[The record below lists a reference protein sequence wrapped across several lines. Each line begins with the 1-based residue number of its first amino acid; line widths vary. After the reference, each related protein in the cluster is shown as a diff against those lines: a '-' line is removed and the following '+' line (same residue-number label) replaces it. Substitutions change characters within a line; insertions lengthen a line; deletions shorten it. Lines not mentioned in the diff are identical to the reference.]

1 MSNVFAVIMAGGVG
15 TRFWPRSRERSPKQL
30 LEIIGKGTM
39 IQNTVKRIQPL
50 VPPQNV
56 FVVTN
61 RVQRAAVIKQLPQVP
76 QENILEEPVGRNTA
90 PCIGLAAMH
99 VRRRI
104 PDAVMVVL
112 PADHIIAREDDF
124 LQVLSV
130 AIEVAGQSR
139 SLLTLGIHPTR
150 PETGYGYIQFDNETG
165 GHNPYL
171 DRGVMRVRSFAEKP
185 NIPTAERF
193 LASGDFLWNSGMF
206 VWRADVILDQIRA
219 CLPDLFEELS
229 KVEPAIGSPQY
240 QSLLEK
246 VYGVIRGISI
256 DYGVMEK
263 SEHVFV
269 IRGDFGWTDVGSWD
283 EVWYQSGKDPHGN
296 SITGRVIQRDLNN
309 SLVYSPERI
318 VAVVGVDDLIVVDTP
333 DALLICRR
341 GRSQD
346 VKEIADYLRR
356 KQMDQYL

>member
-1 MSNVFAVIMAGGVG
+1 MAQVCAVIMAGGVG

-30 LEIIGKGTM
+30 LEILGKGTM
-39 IQNTVKRIQPL
+39 IQNTVKRIAPL
-50 VPPQNV
+50 VPPRNV

-76 QENILEEPVGRNTA
+76 EENILEEPVGRNTA
-90 PCIGLAAMH
+90 PCIALAAMH
-99 VRRRI
+99 VRRTS
-104 PDAVMVVL
+104 PDAVMLVL

-124 LQVLSV
+124 LRVLSV
-130 AIEVAGQSR
+130 AIDVASESK

-150 PETGYGYIQFDNETG
+150 PETGYGYIQFDSEAG
-165 GHNPYL
+165 SQNPFL
-171 DRGVMRVRSFAEKP
+171 DRGVMRVRTFAEKP
-185 NIPTAERF
+185 NAQTAERF

-219 CLPDLFEELS
+219 CLPDLHEELR
-229 KVEPAIGSPQY
+229 KVDQAIGTGQY
-240 QSLLEK
+240 QNVLEK
-246 VYGVIRGISI
+246 AYGVIRGISV

-263 SEHVFV
+263 SEQVFV

-283 EVWYQSGKDPHGN
+283 EVWYQSGKDAHGN

-309 SLVYSPERI
+309 SLVFAPDRI
-318 VAVVGVDDLIVVDTP
+318 VAVIGADDLIVVDTP

>member
-1 MSNVFAVIMAGGVG
+1 MSQVCAVIMAGGVG

-30 LEIIGKGTM
+30 LEILGKGTM
-39 IQNTVKRIQPL
+39 IQNTMKRIQPL
-50 VPPQNV
+50 VQPQNV

-76 QENILEEPVGRNTA
+76 EENIIEEPVGRNTA

-99 VRRRI
+99 VRRRV

-112 PADHIIAREDDF
+112 PADHMIAREEDF

-165 GHNPYL
+165 SRNPYL
-171 DRGVMRVRSFAEKP
+171 DRGVMRVRTFAEKP

-206 VWRADVILDQIRA
+206 VWRADAILEQIRT
-219 CLPDLFEELS
+219 CLPDLFEELT
-229 KVEPAIGSPQY
+229 KVEPAIGTPQY
-240 QSLLEK
+240 QGLLEK
-246 VYGVIRGISI
+246 AYGVIRGISI

-263 SEHVFV
+263 SEQVFV

-296 SITGRVIQRDLNN
+296 SITGRVIQRDLTN
-309 SLVYSPERI
+309 SLVYSPDRI
-318 VAVVGVDDLIVVDTP
+318 VAVIGVDDLIVVDTP

>member
-1 MSNVFAVIMAGGVG
+1 MSQVCAVIMAGGVG

-30 LEIIGKGTM
+30 LEILGKGTM
-39 IQNTVKRIQPL
+39 IQNTVKRIAPL

-61 RVQRAAVIKQLPQVP
+61 RVQRAAVVKQLPQVP
-76 QENILEEPVGRNTA
+76 EENILDEPVGRNTA

-99 VRRRI
+99 VRRRV

-112 PADHIIAREDDF
+112 PADHMIAQEEDFLRVLSLAIGVARE
-124 LQVLSV
+124 SK
-130 AIEVAGQSR
+130 

-150 PETGYGYIQFDNETG
+150 PETGYGYIQFDNEG
-165 GHNPYL
+165 GAQNPYL
-171 DRGVMRVRSFAEKP
+171 ERGVMRVRTFAEKP
-185 NIPTAERF
+185 NIQTAERF

-219 CLPDLFEELS
+219 CLPELFEELQ
-229 KVEPAIGSPQY
+229 KAEQGIGTSQY

-246 VYGVIRGISI
+246 AYGVIRGISI

-263 SEHVFV
+263 SEQVFV

-283 EVWYQSGKDPHGN
+283 EVWYQSGKDAHGN
-296 SITGRVIQRDLNN
+296 SITGKVIQRDLNN
-309 SLVYSPERI
+309 SLVYSPDRI
-318 VAVVGVDDLIVVDTP
+318 VAVIGADDLIIVDTP

>member
-1 MSNVFAVIMAGGVG
+1 MAGGVG

-30 LEIIGKGTM
+30 LEILGKGTM
-39 IQNTVKRIQPL
+39 IQNTVKRVQPL

-76 QENILEEPVGRNTA
+76 EENILEEPVGRNTA

-99 VRRRI
+99 VRRRV

-112 PADHIIAREDDF
+112 PADHIIAREEEF

-130 AIEVAGQSR
+130 AIDIAGQSR

-150 PETGYGYIQFDNETG
+150 PETGYGYIQFDSEAG
-165 GHNPYL
+165 ERNPHL
-171 DRGVMRVRSFAEKP
+171 ERGVMRVRTFAEKP

-193 LASGDFLWNSGMF
+193 LSSGDFLWNSGMF
-206 VWRADVILDQIRA
+206 VWRADAILDQIHA
-219 CLPDLFEELS
+219 CLPDLSEELL
-229 KVEPAIGSPQY
+229 KVEPAIGTPQY
-240 QSLLEK
+240 QSTLEK
-246 VYGVIRGISI
+246 AYGIIRGISI

-263 SEHVFV
+263 SEQVFV

-283 EVWYQSGKDPHGN
+283 EVYYQSGKDPHGN

-309 SLVYSPERI
+309 SLVFSPDRM
-318 VAVVGVDDLIVVDTP
+318 VAVIGVDDLIVVDTP

>member
-1 MSNVFAVIMAGGVG
+1 MSKVCAVIMAGGVG

-30 LEIIGKGTM
+30 LEIVGKGTM
-39 IQNTVKRIQPL
+39 IQNTVKRIAPL

-76 QENILEEPVGRNTA
+76 EGNILEEPVGRNTA

-99 VRRRI
+99 VRRRV
-104 PDAVMVVL
+104 PDAVMIVL
-112 PADHIIAREDDF
+112 PADHMIVQEEDF

-130 AIEVAGQSR
+130 AIGVAAESK

-150 PETGYGYIQFDNETG
+150 PETGYGYIQFDSEKG
-165 GHNPYL
+165 AHNPFL
-171 DRGVMRVRSFAEKP
+171 ERGAMRVRTFAEKP
-185 NIPTAERF
+185 NMQTAERF

-206 VWRADVILDQIRA
+206 VWRADVILDQIRT
-219 CLPDLFEELS
+219 CLPELFDELS
-229 KVEPAIGSPQY
+229 KVEQVIGTQQY
-240 QSLLEK
+240 QNFLEK
-246 VYGVIRGISI
+246 AYGVIRGISI

-263 SEHVFV
+263 SGQVFV
-269 IRGDFGWTDVGSWD
+269 LRGDFGWTDVGSWD

-309 SLVYSPERI
+309 SLVYAPDRI
-318 VAVVGVDDLIVVDTP
+318 VAVIGADDLIIVDTP